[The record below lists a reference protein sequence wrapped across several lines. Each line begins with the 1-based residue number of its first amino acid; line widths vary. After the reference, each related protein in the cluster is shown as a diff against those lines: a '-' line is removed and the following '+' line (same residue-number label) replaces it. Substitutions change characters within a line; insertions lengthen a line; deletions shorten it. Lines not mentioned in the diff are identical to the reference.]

1 MAALAGGVR
10 ARPRRVLPVAALLF
24 LLPRPAAAQ
33 AFPWQQLD
41 AVGDTTG
48 LIRTMAVRVTVD
60 GDFVSAAIDETHAN
74 GATIS
79 LTMSARLSEL
89 NLEVAQTRESM
100 RSIHP
105 HVGVVVIRC
114 KGGAEC
120 VTYAGPTDSFF
131 EFPGPRQFGFFVRDR
146 ALAQQALEDLRR
158 IAQGAGG

>member
-1 MAALAGGVR
+1 MAALGGTLT
-10 ARPRRVLPVAALLF
+10 ARVALAAALL
-24 LLPRPAAAQ
+24 LLPAQPGAAQ
-33 AFPWQQLD
+33 TFPWQQLD
-41 AVGDTTG
+41 AAGDSTG

-60 GDFVSAAIDETHAN
+60 RDFVSATIDETHAT

-114 KGGAEC
+114 KGGDPC

-146 ALAQQALEDLRR
+146 ALALQALEDLRR